1 MSVFGKYQLKYR
13 RNMSI
18 DWGIDTKDFE
28 FTKPSKMPTDE
39 KIRVYGLFIAPD
51 SGYGE
56 SPVVILEDK
65 LLALPARKM
74 EEIIDYMNDPDV
86 VDAIKAGNVSIIIT
100 TFESKKY
107 KKTGY
112 DVEFI
117 DDSEEE

>member
-1 MSVFGKYQLKYR
+1 
-13 RNMSI
+13 
-18 DWGIDTKDFE
+18 
-28 FTKPSKMPTDE
+28 TDE

-74 EEIIDYMNDPDV
+74 EEIIDYMNDPEV
-86 VDAIKAGNVSIIIT
+86 VDAIKAGHVSIIIT
-100 TFESKKY
+100 TFESRKY

-117 DDSEEE
+117 DDSDEA